1 MGVSSTNSTS
11 ALVSSEKEF
20 HNFRLSNDVD
30 FNVPFTIRLRSTENL
45 FANDF
50 AVLENLFVRSDES
63 VPKVEAWIDSGVSQF
78 SAEKVDSLH
87 NLLSCSK
94 FIDYRGYNTTQ
105 GGECSKM
112 DSNVIEDIWKS
123 FNRNNLDR
131 RSYVLA
137 IGGGA
142 TLDSVGYAAALAHRG
157 IRIIRVPATT
167 LSQADS
173 GVGVKNAI
181 NHFGKKNWLGSFSVP
196 WGVINDYGILESLSD
211 RDFHCGFSEALKV
224 FLLKSPEKFS
234 WLCAHAFDINKR
246 NSGIC
251 KEAITQSVLFHL
263 DHITKG
269 GDPFESET
277 ARPLDFGHWS
287 AHKLEPL
294 SKYEI
299 RHGEAVA
306 IGVALDCIYSSKVH
320 GLATDHCYKAVKCLA
335 DIGLPTFHPL
345 MRNSQEILVGL
356 EEFRQHLG
364 GILTVTLIESP
375 GHPINVHSISQNIM
389 RDSIIELESLSKEL
403 GSSL

>member
-1 MGVSSTNSTS
+1 MENVN
-11 ALVSSEKEF
+11 
-20 HNFRLSNDVD
+20 
-30 FNVPFTIRLRSTENL
+30 FNVPFTIRLRSSHNL
-45 FANDF
+45 FSSDF
-50 AVLENLFVRSDES
+50 AVLENLFERSNKTL
-63 VPKVEAWIDSGVSQF
+63 PKVQAWIDSGVLKF
-78 SAEKVDSLH
+78 SPEKVDSID
-87 NLLSCSK
+87 NLLVNSSSV
-94 FIDYRGYNTTQ
+94 DYRGFHVTP
-105 GGECSKM
+105 GGENSKM
-112 DSNVIEDIWKS
+112 NNRIIEEMWNA
-123 FNRNNLDR
+123 FNNDDLDR

-157 IRIIRVPATT
+157 IRLIRVPATT

-181 NHFGKKNWLGSFSVP
+181 NYFGKKNWLGSFSVP
-196 WGVINDYGILESLSD
+196 WGVINDYSILESLTD
-211 RDFHCGFSEALKV
+211 RDFFCGFSEALKV
-224 FLLKSPEKFS
+224 FLLKSSEKFS

-246 NSGIC
+246 NPDIC
-251 KEAITQSVLFHL
+251 LEAITQSVLFHL
-263 DHITKG
+263 NHITKG

-299 RHGEAVA
+299 KHGEAVA

-320 GLATDHCYKAVKCLA
+320 GLAADHCYKAVKCLA

-345 MRNSQEILVGL
+345 MKNTQEILVGL

-364 GILTVTLIESP
+364 GILTVTQIESP
-375 GHPINVHSISQNIM
+375 GHPINVHSISQEIM
-389 RDSIIELESLSKEL
+389 QNSINELESLSREL

>member
-1 MGVSSTNSTS
+1 MNNSTQDNTLLFCDDS
-11 ALVSSEKEF
+11 HPKSLPSKNV
-20 HNFRLSNDVD
+20 N
-30 FNVPFTIRLRSTENL
+30 FNVPFTIRLRSSQNL
-45 FANDF
+45 FSSDF
-50 AVLENLFVRSDES
+50 GILEDLFERSNETL
-63 VPKVEAWIDSGVSQF
+63 PKVQAWIDSGVLKF
-78 SAEKVDSLH
+78 SPEKVESID
-87 NLLSCSK
+87 NLLANSAS
-94 FIDYRGYNTTQ
+94 IDYKGFHPTP
-105 GGECSKM
+105 GGENSKM
-112 DSNVIEDIWKS
+112 NNRIIEEMWNS
-123 FNRNNLDR
+123 FNIDDLDR

-211 RDFHCGFSEALKV
+211 RDFYCGFSEALKV

-294 SKYEI
+294 S
-299 RHGEAVA
+299 
-306 IGVALDCIYSSKVH
+306 
-320 GLATDHCYKAVKCLA
+320 
-335 DIGLPTFHPL
+335 
-345 MRNSQEILVGL
+345 
-356 EEFRQHLG
+356 
-364 GILTVTLIESP
+364 
-375 GHPINVHSISQNIM
+375 
-389 RDSIIELESLSKEL
+389 
-403 GSSL
+403 

>member
-1 MGVSSTNSTS
+1 V
-11 ALVSSEKEF
+11 
-20 HNFRLSNDVD
+20 NDLIQNNTLLFCDDRHPKSLPSKNVN
-30 FNVPFTIRLRSTENL
+30 FNVPFTIRIRSSQNL
-45 FANDF
+45 FSSDF
-50 AVLENLFVRSDES
+50 GILENLFERSNETL
-63 VPKVEAWIDSGVSQF
+63 PKVQAWIDSGVLKF
-78 SAEKVDSLH
+78 SPEKVESIN
-87 NLLSCSK
+87 NLLSNSAS
-94 FIDYRGYNTTQ
+94 IDYRGFHPTP
-105 GGECSKM
+105 GGEDSKM
-112 DSNVIEDIWKS
+112 NNRIIEEMWNS
-123 FNRNNLDR
+123 FNIDDLDR
-131 RSYVLA
+131 RSYILA

-211 RDFHCGFSEALKV
+211 RDFYCGFSEALKV

-234 WLCAHAFDINKR
+234 WLCAHACDINKR
-246 NSGIC
+246 NPGIC
-251 KEAITQSVLFHL
+251 KEAITQSVLYHL

-320 GLATDHCYKAVKCLA
+320 GLDTDHCYKAVKCLA

-345 MRNSQEILVGL
+345 MKNTQEILVGL

-364 GILTVTLIESP
+364 GILTITLIESP

-389 RDSIIELESLSKEL
+389 RDSINELESLSKEL

>member
-1 MGVSSTNSTS
+1 MNNTTQDNTLLFCDDSHPKSLPSKNVT
-11 ALVSSEKEF
+11 
-20 HNFRLSNDVD
+20 
-30 FNVPFTIRLRSTENL
+30 FNVPFTIRRRTSQNL
-45 FANDF
+45 FSSDF
-50 AVLENLFVRSDES
+50 GILEDLFERSNETL
-63 VPKVEAWIDSGVSQF
+63 PKVQAWIDSGVLKF
-78 SAEKVDSLH
+78 SPEKVESID
-87 NLLSCSK
+87 NLLANSAS
-94 FIDYRGYNTTQ
+94 IDYKGFHPTP
-105 GGECSKM
+105 GGENSKM
-112 DSNVIEDIWKS
+112 NNRIIEEMWNS
-123 FNRNNLDR
+123 FNIDDLDR

-211 RDFHCGFSEALKV
+211 RDFYCGFSEALKV

>member
-1 MGVSSTNSTS
+1 MQ
-11 ALVSSEKEF
+11 
-20 HNFRLSNDVD
+20 
-30 FNVPFTIRLRSTENL
+30 FTIRLRSSQNL
-45 FANDF
+45 FSSDF
-50 AVLENLFVRSDES
+50 GILEDLFERSNETL
-63 VPKVEAWIDSGVSQF
+63 PKVQAWIDSGVLKF
-78 SAEKVDSLH
+78 SPEKVESID
-87 NLLSCSK
+87 NLLANSAS
-94 FIDYRGYNTTQ
+94 IDYKGFHPTP
-105 GGECSKM
+105 GGENSKM
-112 DSNVIEDIWKS
+112 NNRIIEEMWNS
-123 FNRNNLDR
+123 FNIDDLDR

-211 RDFHCGFSEALKV
+211 RDFYCGFSEALKV

-299 RHGEAVA
+299 RHGEAVS

>member
-1 MGVSSTNSTS
+1 MKNLIQDNTTLFCDSHPESLPSKNVS
-11 ALVSSEKEF
+11 
-20 HNFRLSNDVD
+20 
-30 FNVPFTIRLRSTENL
+30 FNVPFTIRFRSSQNL
-45 FANDF
+45 FSSDF
-50 AVLENLFVRSDES
+50 GVLEDLFEHSNATL
-63 VPKVEAWIDSGVSQF
+63 PKVQAWIDSGVLKF
-78 SAEKVDSLH
+78 SPEKVESIEK
-87 NLLSCSK
+87 LLANSAS
-94 FIDYRGYNTTQ
+94 IDFRGFHSTP
-105 GGECSKM
+105 GGENSKM
-112 DSNVIEDIWKS
+112 NNRIIEEMWNS
-123 FNRNNLDR
+123 FNNDDLDR

-211 RDFHCGFSEALKV
+211 RDFYCGFSEALKV

-246 NSGIC
+246 NPSIC
-251 KEAITQSVLFHL
+251 KEAITQSVMFHL

-320 GLATDHCYKAVKCLA
+320 GLATDYCYNAVKCLA
-335 DIGLPTFHPL
+335 DMGLPTFHPL
-345 MRNSQEILVGL
+345 MRDTQDILVGL

-375 GHPINVHSISQNIM
+375 GHPINVHSISQKIM
-389 RDSIIELESLSKEL
+389 RDSINELESLSQEL

>member
-1 MGVSSTNSTS
+1 MKNLIQDNTTLFCDSHPKSLPSKNVS
-11 ALVSSEKEF
+11 
-20 HNFRLSNDVD
+20 
-30 FNVPFTIRLRSTENL
+30 FNVPFTIRFRSSQNL
-45 FANDF
+45 FSSDF
-50 AVLENLFVRSDES
+50 GVLEDLFEHSNATL
-63 VPKVEAWIDSGVSQF
+63 PKVQAWIDSGVLKF
-78 SAEKVDSLH
+78 SPEKVESIEK
-87 NLLSCSK
+87 LLANSAS
-94 FIDYRGYNTTQ
+94 IDFRGYHSTP
-105 GGECSKM
+105 GGENSKM
-112 DSNVIEDIWKS
+112 NNRIIEEMWNS
-123 FNRNNLDR
+123 FNNDDLDR

-211 RDFHCGFSEALKV
+211 RDFYCGFSEALKV

-246 NSGIC
+246 NPGIC

-320 GLATDHCYKAVKCLA
+320 GLATDYCYNAVKCLA
-335 DIGLPTFHPL
+335 DMGLPTFHPL
-345 MRNSQEILVGL
+345 MRDTQDILVGL

-375 GHPINVHSISQNIM
+375 GHPINVHSISQKIM
-389 RDSIIELESLSKEL
+389 HDSINELESLSQEL